1 MSDIMQA
8 VSGNKMLELKS
19 EIADLKQLLAKED
32 DPEKIK
38 ALKKTIN
45 EKRTYYEILA
55 DKARQN

>member
-32 DPEKIK
+32 DPAKIK